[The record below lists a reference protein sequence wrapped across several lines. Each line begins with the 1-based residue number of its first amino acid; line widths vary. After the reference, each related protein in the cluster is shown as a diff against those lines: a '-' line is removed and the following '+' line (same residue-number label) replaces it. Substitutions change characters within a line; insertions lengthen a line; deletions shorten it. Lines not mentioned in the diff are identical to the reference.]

1 MLFFLF
7 LYQRL
12 FPPKDIIQR
21 DVMDVLE
28 LAKVLVEIRVVS
40 VVIQH
45 VELIALKHAE
55 LLVKVEAMVG
65 KQIVYYDRTIQIWM
79 LRL

>member
-1 MLFFLF
+1 
-7 LYQRL
+7 
-12 FPPKDIIQR
+12 
-21 DVMDVLE
+21 MDVLE

-65 KQIVYYDRTIQIWM
+65 KQIVFS
-79 LRL
+79 

>member
-1 MLFFLF
+1 
-7 LYQRL
+7 
-12 FPPKDIIQR
+12 
-21 DVMDVLE
+21 MDVLE